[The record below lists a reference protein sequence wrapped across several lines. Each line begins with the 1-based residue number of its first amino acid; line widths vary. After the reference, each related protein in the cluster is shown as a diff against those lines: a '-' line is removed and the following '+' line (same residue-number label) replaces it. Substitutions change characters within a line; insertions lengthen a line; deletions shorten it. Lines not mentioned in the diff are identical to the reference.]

1 MYWIWKNIQLNISS
15 ASQIVQKLLGE
26 LKFQEEL
33 IFQEPRDIGSPLAF
47 SLNETLPFRKKFENQ
62 SCVWDLLIFKSFQ
75 HFKGSTSISAR
86 ELIF

>member
-1 MYWIWKNIQLNISS
+1 MNWIWKNIQLNISS

-62 SCVWDLLIFKSFQ
+62 SCVWDLGI
-75 HFKGSTSISAR
+75 
-86 ELIF
+86 